1 MRLTPE
7 QAIARLQPNLA
18 PSKTGK
24 TSVKPLE
31 LKEIIGEADEDLY
44 VLGNENG
51 NILTPA
57 YDSIRPIIATWEEG
71 NEIPPALK
79 EWFSEYANEIEWWN
93 NVGEELQVKTPTMLK
108 APAKPRQ
115 STPMLMDTKWSQKAP
130 YNDLLVFDG
139 KKCVTGCNTT
149 ATAQIMY
156 YWGKKGYHRGCKAT
170 KGYKTDTNQFDV
182 PALPPLISFDYKNL
196 VKSPKT
202 DEQKAAVAKLMQYV
216 GYSIESDYTPSSTG
230 AYPKNVFN
238 VMRDVLKLGSGI
250 TYIYASKGA
259 DKYEKAVYEE
269 ILAKRPVLLAGWK
282 ASGGGHT
289 FVTDGYDAD
298 KDLYHINWGW
308 GGSYD
313 GWFAMSALNPTS
325 ARAYNSNKVAIVGIQ
340 PEYKL
345 GDVNGD
351 GEVNIA
357 DAMQAMTL
365 VQQGKFSEA
374 ADINYDGQV
383 TITDVQVIFN
393 KILGKG
399 MT

>member
-1 MRLTPE
+1 
-7 QAIARLQPNLA
+7 
-18 PSKTGK
+18 
-24 TSVKPLE
+24 
-31 LKEIIGEADEDLY
+31 
-44 VLGNENG
+44 
-51 NILTPA
+51 
-57 YDSIRPIIATWEEG
+57 
-71 NEIPPALK
+71 
-79 EWFSEYANEIEWWN
+79 
-93 NVGEELQVKTPTMLK
+93 
-108 APAKPRQ
+108 
-115 STPMLMDTKWSQKAP
+115 
-130 YNDLLVFDG
+130 
-139 KKCVTGCNTT
+139 
-149 ATAQIMY
+149 
-156 YWGKKGYHRGCKAT
+156 
-170 KGYKTDTNQFDV
+170 
-182 PALPPLISFDYKNL
+182 L

-216 GYSIESDYTPSSTG
+216 GYSIESDFTPSSTG

-313 GWFAMSALNPTS
+313 GWFAMSALNPKTS
-325 ARAYNSNKVAIVGIQ
+325 IAYNSNKVAIVGIQ
-340 PEYKL
+340 PDKL

-357 DAMQAMTL
+357 DAMQAMAM

-383 TITDVQVIFN
+383 TITDVQVIIN